1 MTTEE
6 RLAKVERELECVKR
20 RSRWLLAALGLGL
33 GAWVLAGTLEP
44 KTAGAQGGTAQ
55 VPAVVEAREFRL
67 VDAAGK
73 TRAFL
78 ALSADGP
85 ALVLVDTAGTTR
97 AFLDLTA
104 NGPRLVLADAA
115 GKPRLGLN
123 IVEGAP
129 LLSLSDENGK
139 ARAALSV
146 TADGPGLGLRDENG
160 KARVLLSVG
169 KNGPGLSLCDAAEN
183 TRAALGVIADGPILG
198 LGDAAGM
205 ERALL
210 VVNEN
215 GPGLR
220 LLDEN
225 GKHRAGLVALKDGPG
240 LALADAA
247 GKTRAALAV
256 NADGP
261 FLALL
266 DAAGE
271 IRAELNTD
279 KNAPALEGN
288 APLGDRPPERGL
300 DTEGYVFTELGTV
313 RISPRFELEQDLAM
327 GQWSYKA
334 YRVLD
339 KNTGQVSQALQLQVE
354 LQSGGVSLPPLFV
367 EVQARSSGN
376 RLVGSG
382 TLFAERVGI
391 MEKLPYRGI
400 LLVDSFGEIDVIT
413 IRRRGL

>member
-6 RLAKVERELECVKR
+6 RLERVERELVEAKAQATRAKR
-20 RSRWLLAALGLGL
+20 RTQWLLVALGLAL
-33 GAWVLAGTLEP
+33 GAWAFAGTFGP
-44 KTAGAQGGTAQ
+44 NTAGAQGGAA
-55 VPAVVEAREFRL
+55 AVNEVRARSFVLIDEKDEVRARL
-67 VDAAGK
+67 SIFDGGPM
-73 TRAFL
+73 L
-78 ALSADGP
+78 AM
-85 ALVLVDTAGTTR
+85 
-97 AFLDLTA
+97 
-104 NGPRLVLADAA
+104 
-115 GKPRLGLN
+115 
-123 IVEGAP
+123 
-129 LLSLSDENGK
+129 SDEKGHL
-139 ARAALSV
+139 RA
-146 TADGPGLGLRDENG
+146 
-160 KARVLLSVG
+160 
-169 KNGPGLSLCDAAEN
+169 
-183 TRAALGVIADGPILG
+183 ILG
-198 LGDAAGM
+198 I
-205 ERALL
+205 
-210 VVNEN
+210 
-215 GPGLR
+215 
-220 LLDEN
+220 
-225 GKHRAGLVALKDGPG
+225 LKDGPKLNLFDEKAVTRAVLAVVPDGSG
-240 LALADAA
+240 LVLHDDKGKPRAMLGVAAA
-247 GKTRAALAV
+247 G
-256 NADGP
+256 P
-261 FLALL
+261 ELALL

-271 IRAELNTD
+271 VRARLNTD
-279 KNAPALEGN
+279 KKGPALEGD
-288 APLGDRPPERGL
+288 APLGDRPQGPGL